1 MLGACSFLLVG
12 FDHACPRF
20 GRLDLAHV
28 MPVPESDLDSNHAC
42 PRFAQARAWP
52 MSCLS
57 PIRISTR
64 IMPVP
69 DSPGSSLAHV
79 MPVPDSD
86 LDSNHAC
93 PRFAPARAWPTS
105 CLSPIRIST
114 RIMPV
119 PDSPRL
125 ELGPCH
131 ACPRFGSRLGSCLS
145 PIRPA
150 RAWPTSCLSPIR
162 ISTRIMPVPDSARL
176 ELGPRHACPR
186 FGSRLTDTRPTRPGA
201 PPGQARR
208 SSHRHSRRR
217 SMSPIRPEAPRD
229 RVRPALRLD

>member
-1 MLGACSFLLVG
+1 MRPIFRRCSARGAFVRNTRTMVQPAIEHALGLMLGACSFLLVG

-93 PRFAPARAWPTS
+93 PRFAQARAWPMS

-114 RIMPV
+114 HGHAPH
-119 PDSPRL
+119 PPR
-125 ELGPCH
+125 
-131 ACPRFGSRLGSCLS
+131 
-145 PIRPA
+145 
-150 RAWPTSCLSPIR
+150 
-162 ISTRIMPVPDSARL
+162 STA
-176 ELGPRHACPR
+176 
-186 FGSRLTDTRPTRPGA
+186 
-201 PPGQARR
+201 R
-208 SSHRHSRRR
+208 SSASVVPSPFASPLDVPHPPRSTARSSASRVA
-217 SMSPIRPEAPRD
+217 S
-229 RVRPALRLD
+229 

>member
-1 MLGACSFLLVG
+1 MAMAPPMRPIFRRCSARGAFVRNTRTMVQPAIEHALGLMLGACFFLLVG

-20 GRLDLAHV
+20 GSRLG
-28 MPVPESDLDSNHAC
+28 
-42 PRFAQARAWP
+42 
-52 MSCLS
+52 SCLS
-57 PIRISTR
+57 PIR
-64 IMPVP
+64 
-69 DSPGSSLAHV
+69 
-79 MPVPDSD
+79 
-86 LDSNHAC
+86 
-93 PRFAPARAWPTS
+93 PARAWPMS

-125 ELGPCH
+125 ELGPC
-131 ACPRFGSRLGSCLS
+131 
-145 PIRPA
+145 
-150 RAWPTSCLSPIR
+150 
-162 ISTRIMPVPDSARL
+162 
-176 ELGPRHACPR
+176 HACPR

>member
-1 MLGACSFLLVG
+1 MRPIFRRCSARGAFVRNTRTMVQPAIEHALGLMLGACFFLLVG

-69 DSPGSSLAHV
+69 DSA
-79 MPVPDSD
+79 
-86 LDSNHAC
+86 
-93 PRFAPARAWPTS
+93 
-105 CLSPIRIST
+105 
-114 RIMPV
+114 
-119 PDSPRL
+119 RL
-125 ELGPCH
+125 ELGPC
-131 ACPRFGSRLGSCLS
+131 
-145 PIRPA
+145 
-150 RAWPTSCLSPIR
+150 
-162 ISTRIMPVPDSARL
+162 
-176 ELGPRHACPR
+176 HACPR

>member
-1 MLGACSFLLVG
+1 MRPIFRRCSARGAPARNTRTMVQPAIEHALGLMLGACFFLLVG

-20 GRLDLAHV
+20 GSRLGSCLSPIRPARTWPTSCLSPNRTSTRI
-28 MPVPESDLDSNHAC
+28 MPVPDSDLDSNHAC

-79 MPVPDSD
+79 MPVPDS
-86 LDSNHAC
+86 
-93 PRFAPARAWPTS
+93 
-105 CLSPIRIST
+105 
-114 RIMPV
+114 
-119 PDSPRL
+119 PRL
-125 ELGPCH
+125 ELGPC
-131 ACPRFGSRLGSCLS
+131 
-145 PIRPA
+145 
-150 RAWPTSCLSPIR
+150 
-162 ISTRIMPVPDSARL
+162 
-176 ELGPRHACPR
+176 HACPR

>member
-1 MLGACSFLLVG
+1 MRPIFRRCSARGAFVRNTRTMVQPAIEHALGLMLGACSFLLVG

-20 GRLDLAHV
+20 GSRL
-28 MPVPESDLDSNHAC
+28 E
-42 PRFAQARAWP
+42 
-52 MSCLS
+52 SCLS
-57 PIRISTR
+57 PIR
-64 IMPVP
+64 
-69 DSPGSSLAHV
+69 PGSSLAHV

-93 PRFAPARAWPTS
+93 PRFAQARAWP
-105 CLSPIRIST
+105 
-114 RIMPV
+114 M
-119 PDSPRL
+119 
-125 ELGPCH
+125 
-131 ACPRFGSRLGSCLS
+131 
-145 PIRPA
+145 
-150 RAWPTSCLSPIR
+150 SCLSPIR

>member
-1 MLGACSFLLVG
+1 MRPIFRRCSARGAFVRNTRTMVQPAIEHALGLMLGACSFLLVG

-52 MSCLS
+52 M
-57 PIRISTR
+57 
-64 IMPVP
+64 
-69 DSPGSSLAHV
+69 
-79 MPVPDSD
+79 
-86 LDSNHAC
+86 
-93 PRFAPARAWPTS
+93 
-105 CLSPIRIST
+105 
-114 RIMPV
+114 
-119 PDSPRL
+119 
-125 ELGPCH
+125 
-131 ACPRFGSRLGSCLS
+131 
-145 PIRPA
+145 
-150 RAWPTSCLSPIR
+150 SCLSPIR

>member
-1 MLGACSFLLVG
+1 MRPIFRRCSARGAFVRNTRTMVQPAIEHALGLMLGACSFLLVG

-20 GRLDLAHV
+20 A
-28 MPVPESDLDSNHAC
+28 
-42 PRFAQARAWP
+42 
-52 MSCLS
+52 
-57 PIRISTR
+57 
-64 IMPVP
+64 
-69 DSPGSSLAHV
+69 
-79 MPVPDSD
+79 
-86 LDSNHAC
+86 
-93 PRFAPARAWPTS
+93 
-105 CLSPIRIST
+105 
-114 RIMPV
+114 
-119 PDSPRL
+119 RL

-150 RAWPTSCLSPIR
+150 RAWPMSCLSPIR